1 MLAVKSVFSDS
12 DPVDSMLFDEIDS
25 GIGGEVAVSLGY
37 HLQKLSKIKQ
47 IICITHLASIAVNA
61 DNHIKVNKIIE
72 NKRTVTRAEKV
83 DNDSRITEIARM
95 LSGDQ
100 RANASLEHARVLL
113 SKRGLNG

>member
-1 MLAVKSVFSDS
+1 MSRIMLAVKSVLSDS

-61 DNHIKVNKIIE
+61 DNHIRVTKIY
-72 NKRTVTRAEKV
+72 
-83 DNDSRITEIARM
+83 
-95 LSGDQ
+95 
-100 RANASLEHARVLL
+100 
-113 SKRGLNG
+113 